1 MELDRSYIESKLV
14 FYPAFEITW
23 HQEWALLAITVCW
36 LVGKLLFLIALS
48 LYPFPFRVNIDSSP
62 NKIVQ
67 MAHGYNDLLNCT
79 PSFSTLETLAQ
90 NESIG

>member
-48 LYPFPFRVNIDSSP
+48 LYPFPFRVDIDSSP
-62 NKIVQ
+62 NKIVPNGTWIQ
-67 MAHGYNDLLNCT
+67 R
-79 PSFSTLETLAQ
+79 SAQ
-90 NESIG
+90 LYPIFFNTRNTCSK